1 MIFTWKIKKKKRD
14 YEVRLYMKVY
24 IQ

>member
-1 MIFTWKIKKKKRD
+1 MIFHERLKKKRD
-14 YEVRLYMKVY
+14 YEVRLYMKVC